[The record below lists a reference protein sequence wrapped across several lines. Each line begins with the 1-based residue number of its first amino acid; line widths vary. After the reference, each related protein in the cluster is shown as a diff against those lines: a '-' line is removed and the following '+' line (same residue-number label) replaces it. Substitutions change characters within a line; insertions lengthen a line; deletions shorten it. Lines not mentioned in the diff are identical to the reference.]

1 MREYVIFG
9 LTDDDLKKLGTNGT
23 DELKLIFKNGK
34 FSHAETKLSF
44 IQALRI
50 RGKFK
55 KWNLKGYHY
64 ELYLKK
70 EVEV

>member
-1 MREYVIFG
+1 MRDYIIFG
-9 LTDDDLKKLGTNGT
+9 ITDEDLKKLGANGT

-44 IQALRI
+44 IQALRV
-50 RGKFK
+50 RRKFK
-55 KWNLKGYHY
+55 KWNRKGYHY

-70 EVEV
+70 DVEV